1 MGITI
6 MIDLW
11 KVLEEETSKAKE
23 EKRLADYKEMV
34 AMQSKALSAERI
46 ETFNLILANYVFNY
60 FLINIFPY
68 YISFLISKNHEILL
82 QEKQEKIDGK
92 IRLYSLSTASF
103 LLRDGI
109 EATTE
114 CKYNMW
120 SFELSLYFKDK
131 DIKTIFMEKLNQFLI
146 KNGIA
151 MVPTLVDSNMV
162 NYLKS
167 LSFTTYIDTLIKAYE
182 NGLVQIEEERE
193 NLKILMDEYNIDE
206 EDICALLNI
215 DPAVF
220 KNLKRHTRT
229 RK

>member
-11 KVLEEETSKAKE
+11 KVLEEETSKAQE

-60 FLINIFPY
+60 FLINVFPAY
-68 YISFLISKNHEILL
+68 VRFLISKNHDILL
-82 QEKQEKIDGK
+82 QEKQEMVEGK
-92 IRLYSLSTASF
+92 IRLYSLSTSAF
-103 LLRDGI
+103 LLRGGI
-109 EATTE
+109 EATPE
-114 CKYNMW
+114 CKYIMW
-120 SFELSLYFKDK
+120 NSELALYFKDK

-162 NYLKS
+162 NYLNS

-206 EDICALLNI
+206 EYICALLNI
-215 DPAVF
+215 DSAVF
-220 KNLKRHTRT
+220 KNLKKHTRT
-229 RK
+229 RQ

>member
-1 MGITI
+1 MGIII

-11 KVLEEETSKAKE
+11 KVLEEETNKAQE

-34 AMQSKALSAERI
+34 AMQIKALSAERI
-46 ETFNLILANYVFNY
+46 ETINLILANYVFNY
-60 FLINIFPY
+60 FLINIFPAY
-68 YISFLISKNHEILL
+68 VRFLISKNHDILF
-82 QEKQEKIDGK
+82 QEKQEMVEGK
-92 IRLYSLSTASF
+92 IRLYSLSTTSF
-103 LLRDGI
+103 LSRLRI
-109 EATTE
+109 EATSE
-114 CKYNMW
+114 CKYEIW
-120 SFELSLYFKDK
+120 PFELSLYFKNK
-131 DIKTIFMEKLNQFLI
+131 DIKTVFMEKLNQFLI

-206 EDICALLNI
+206 EYICALINI
-215 DPAVF
+215 DSAVF
-220 KNLKRHTRT
+220 KNLKKHTRK